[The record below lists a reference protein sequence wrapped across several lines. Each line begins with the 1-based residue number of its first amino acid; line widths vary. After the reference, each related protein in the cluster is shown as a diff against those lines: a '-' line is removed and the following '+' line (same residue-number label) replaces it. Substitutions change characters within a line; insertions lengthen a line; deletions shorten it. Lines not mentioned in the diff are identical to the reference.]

1 MKKAFILLSLLVTLV
16 GCNND
21 FRLSSDDNKIYYGE
35 TPVGTFLPIASDAV
49 AYDDQMEF
57 LDDNTLKI
65 TRTFTALQDID
76 SIRLT
81 LNFRHESECQS
92 AMIPSVSYDG
102 NHWGKGKEPKGF
114 QTDGVWHTYS
124 YRRTPI
130 PGATYSEGKDFA
142 VAMWSTNPT
151 NEADAFSCSL
161 MPEDTE
167 VTHSLILPE
176 EERPFIY
183 SGRDSYKDGFA
194 RKLSM
199 RKGETRKMEAYLSVS
214 PKLDNSYPIA
224 AFLDK
229 AWELAD
235 KEYAKGIP
243 ADKVWEYGIR

>member
-1 MKKAFILLSLLVTLV
+1 MKKVLILLSLLVTLV
-16 GCNND
+16 GCNNGS
-21 FRLSSDDNKIYYGE
+21 RLSSDDNKIYYGE
-35 TPVGTFLPIASDAV
+35 TPVGTFLPVESDAI

-142 VAMWSTNPT
+142 VAMWGTNPT
-151 NEADAFSCSL
+151 NEADAPDFW
-161 MPEDTE
+161 T
-167 VTHSLILPE
+167 
-176 EERPFIY
+176 
-183 SGRDSYKDGFA
+183 A
-194 RKLSM
+194 
-199 RKGETRKMEAYLSVS
+199 
-214 PKLDNSYPIA
+214 
-224 AFLDK
+224 
-229 AWELAD
+229 
-235 KEYAKGIP
+235 
-243 ADKVWEYGIR
+243 